1 MIFIAISTT
10 FSTAISLNCHAKGNH
25 LLNTMIIANLLDA
38 RAVLNLKDTAM
49 NKI

>member
-10 FSTAISLNCHAKGNH
+10 FSTTISLNCHAKGNH
-25 LLNTMIIANLLDA
+25 SLNAMIIAHLLGTM
-38 RAVLNLKDTAM
+38 AVLNLKDTAI